1 MTGHVGTEHLY
12 RLEHL
17 LTDLE
22 GLGAKILLRLQVRS
36 LDILPNIGKIRKTT
50 CRVSIG
56 DQ

>member
-22 GLGAKILLRLQVRS
+22 ELGAKILLRLQVRS
-36 LDILPNIGKIRKTT
+36 LDILPNIKKIRKTT